1 MNKRASFVGFVL
13 SPMFATIIA
22 LAVVLT
28 QCAPDRSPY
37 WDKEAS

>member
-1 MNKRASFVGFVL
+1 MKKPRLSTVL
-13 SPMFATIIA
+13 ILLAVVVSIA